1 MKFDWVLTLTR
12 CDIQPKW
19 VNYKPLIGLL
29 GCIHLCPVSIGSL
42 TRHSQT
48 THITEYSI
56 LKPPKVLG

>member
-19 VNYKPLIGLL
+19 VSYKPLIGPL
-29 GCIHLCPVSIGSL
+29 GSIHLCPVPIGSL
-42 TRHSQT
+42 TRHLQT